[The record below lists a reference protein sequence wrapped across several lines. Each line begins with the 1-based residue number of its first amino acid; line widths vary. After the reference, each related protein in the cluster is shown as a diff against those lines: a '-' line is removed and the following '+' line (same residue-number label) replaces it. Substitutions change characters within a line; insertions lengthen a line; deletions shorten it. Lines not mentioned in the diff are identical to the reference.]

1 MQVHTS
7 KFKQTHISTHYIGR
21 RRANRRSFLQAL
33 GFVSL
38 TSSTQKV
45 SVF

>member
-1 MQVHTS
+1 MQVRTS
-7 KFKQTHISTHYIGR
+7 KFKQTHISTHYIGAQR
-21 RRANRRSFLQAL
+21 GNYRSFLQVL